1 MKRIVLAIAFVVALG
16 FVSNAQYND
25 HFFMEWEDV
34 NNGIE
39 YSREGGGPGFP
50 GGHGGG
56 DTPVPLG
63 SGLTIL
69 AMLGAGYAVARRKR
83 EE

>member
-1 MKRIVLAIAFVVALG
+1 MKKIVLAIVLVMAFG
-16 FVSNAQYND
+16 FATNAQYND

-34 NNGIE
+34 SNGIDF
-39 YSREGGGPGFP
+39 SREGGGPGFP

-63 SGLTIL
+63 SGLTVL
-69 AMLGAGYAVARRKR
+69 AMLGAGYAAAKR
-83 EE
+83 NKR